1 MCLAIPARISAIDG
15 AEATVDVGGVS
26 RTASLMLTPEAR
38 VGDYV
43 YIHTGYSISIVD
55 EHEALESLRLLEE
68 LARLD
73 SNDELASTTGS
84 PHSVLGEAP
93 GI

>member
-15 AEATVDVGGVS
+15 VEATVDVGGVS

-55 EHEALESLRLLEE
+55 EDEALESLKLLAE
-68 LARLD
+68 LARAYSD
-73 SNDELASTTGS
+73 DELVGTTGN
-84 PHSVLGEAP
+84 PHSAFGEAP